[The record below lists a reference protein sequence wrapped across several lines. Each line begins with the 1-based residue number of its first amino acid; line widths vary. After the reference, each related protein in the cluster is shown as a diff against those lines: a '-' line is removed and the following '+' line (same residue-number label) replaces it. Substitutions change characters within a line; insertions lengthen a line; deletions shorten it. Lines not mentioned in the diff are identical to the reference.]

1 MRELL
6 SKMVC
11 EYNAFSQAVAFY
23 KENEDDESTYQW
35 DEGYLRATE
44 DHMEKLAEL
53 LGVKL
58 RYDFSNHGCSFKYL
72 TVEEV

>member
-11 EYNAFSQAVAFY
+11 E
-23 KENEDDESTYQW
+23 
-35 DEGYLRATE
+35 
-44 DHMEKLAEL
+44 
-53 LGVKL
+53 
-58 RYDFSNHGCSFKYL
+58 YDFSNHGCSFKYL